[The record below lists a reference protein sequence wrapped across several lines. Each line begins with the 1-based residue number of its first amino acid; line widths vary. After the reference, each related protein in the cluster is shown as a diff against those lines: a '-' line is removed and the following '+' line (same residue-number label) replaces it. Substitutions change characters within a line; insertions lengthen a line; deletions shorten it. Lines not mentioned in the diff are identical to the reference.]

1 MANKKDGSCTLR
13 ILEKTN
19 IIYLLWF
26 LSNNILWSIVLVSN
40 IDHIGSSGNCRSLE
54 RPTRCGFANRSSSK
68 WPIANRLHGVS
79 WWDLYWSVTLGQA
92 KFFEDFVNQLQTW
105 HFFLLQYFMKFKYLY
120 ITYTFLLDVGKFS
133 NASTCWIFWF
143 ISDLVCPMFIPPLW
157 AYGVWLTF
165 CLYHNITY
173 FTIFNL
179 NSLLFFFVEY
189 VADIRIHN
197 FFFQLYTFLWNSQS
211 HYARKAI
218 VSFK

>member
-26 LSNNILWSIVLVSN
+26 LSNNILSSIVLVSN

-92 KFFEDFVNQLQTW
+92 KLFEDFVNLLQTW
-105 HFFLLQYFMKFKYLY
+105 HFFAICHKIQMYNTYLY
-120 ITYTFLLDVGKFS
+120 LFTGRWKVLKCIHLLNFLIYLRHGLPHVYT
-133 NASTCWIFWF
+133 ST
-143 ISDLVCPMFIPPLW
+143 M
-157 AYGVWLTF
+157 GVWCMADFLFIFTI
-165 CLYHNITY
+165 LRTY

-179 NSLLFFFVEY
+179 NSLLFFCGICCRYSYPQLFFSTLYLFVKFSISLCKEGHCF
-189 VADIRIHN
+189 I
-197 FFFQLYTFLWNSQS
+197 
-211 HYARKAI
+211 
-218 VSFK
+218 